1 MKIVAAAVL
10 TASLLLAAAA
20 SAQAPEEGGTP
31 MRLRG
36 TIQKLEA
43 DTLTVLT
50 DSDGPVDARL
60 APDVGINGLERK
72 TAADIAEGGFIGT
85 TAAMDGN
92 GRWRALEVHIFPEEM
107 RGAGEGHYPWDF
119 PETTMTNATVTGAA
133 AAGDGRRLTL
143 THAGGEVEVDIV
155 PETEIVMLTFGDRS
169 LLVPGA
175 AVFVLGTLQTDGAF
189 DAVAVVAET
198 NGVEPPM

>member
-1 MKIVAAAVL
+1 MKTI
-10 TASLLLAAAA
+10 AAAA
-20 SAQAPEEGGTP
+20 LTAALMLSTAGAQAPAEGTP

-36 TIQKLEA
+36 TIEKLEA

-50 DSDGPVDARL
+50 ESDGAVDAQL
-60 APDVGINGLERK
+60 APNVGTNGLERR
-72 TAADIAEGGFIGT
+72 TAADIPDGGFIGT
-85 TAAMDGN
+85 TAAMDED

-133 AAGDGRRLTL
+133 TVGDGRRLSL
-143 THAGGEVEVDIV
+143 THAGGEVEVDVV
-155 PETEIVMLTFGDRS
+155 PETDIVMLTFGDRS

-175 AVFVLGTLQTDGAF
+175 AVFVLGTLQTDGRF

-198 NGVEPPM
+198 DGVKPPM